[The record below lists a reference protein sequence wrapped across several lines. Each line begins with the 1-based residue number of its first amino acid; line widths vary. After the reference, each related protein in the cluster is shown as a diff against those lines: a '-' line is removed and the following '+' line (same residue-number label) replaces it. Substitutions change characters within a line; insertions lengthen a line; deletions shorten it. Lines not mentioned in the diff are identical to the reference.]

1 MTEQEIESGN
11 IIIAKY
17 LGYNPCNKSS
27 ILDYI
32 DNEVSISGLEY
43 HESWDRLMPVVLKI
57 IFECSSNCYFWTNGY
72 LVNSNGKY
80 GFAMLDDQT
89 NGTEATH
96 ETPILAVWQ
105 CVVSYLKSK

>member
-1 MTEQEIESGN
+1 MKEQEILDGN
-11 IIIAKY
+11 KIILQYEGVRPEIKHKGV
-17 LGYNPCNKSS
+17 LPK
-27 ILDYI
+27 
-32 DNEVSISGLEY
+32 Y

-57 IFECSSNCYFWTNGY
+57 IFECSSNCYFWANGY
-72 LVNSNGKY
+72 LANSNGKY

-105 CVVSYLKSK
+105 CVVNYLKNK